1 MQQMHRMAAEAGHA
15 TLYHY
20 EKFRAEWLTTTLRD
34 RTIHCSDPA
43 NLNDPWDCRPCFD
56 DRSFETQKQ
65 IDDFANY
72 LHATTGQPIPDVQR
86 SLFDAGIY
94 RGPAD
99 VRNILAGLSA
109 SNVAYI
115 SRLGVYCLTPDP
127 LSVLMW
133 SHYAENH
140 RGICLEFNVRNIAFM
155 SAVEV
160 IYRSEYPFWTPYSA
174 TIENAVE
181 MVLTKSADWSYENEF
196 RLFARPDVDD
206 NHPLKLHGQCIR
218 LPENALASVIVGCQG
233 DYEAVSG
240 IVSEHAPG
248 LQVKRAMRTP
258 NRYSLAIEDVAVPAS
273 VR

>member
-65 IDDFANY
+65 IDAFANY

-94 RGPAD
+94 RGPVE

-115 SRLGVYCLTPDP
+115 SRLGVYC
-127 LSVLMW
+127 
-133 SHYAENH
+133 
-140 RGICLEFNVRNIAFM
+140 
-155 SAVEV
+155 
-160 IYRSEYPFWTPYSA
+160 
-174 TIENAVE
+174 
-181 MVLTKSADWSYENEF
+181 
-196 RLFARPDVDD
+196 
-206 NHPLKLHGQCIR
+206 
-218 LPENALASVIVGCQG
+218 
-233 DYEAVSG
+233 
-240 IVSEHAPG
+240 
-248 LQVKRAMRTP
+248 
-258 NRYSLAIEDVAVPAS
+258 
-273 VR
+273 